1 MFVSNRIASVVSIP
15 TLALAGL
22 IAASSS
28 TVTLNLAA
36 AEGAAPLNNSLQPTV
51 WTPSPGASAVANE
64 MRESLQ
70 ADIRQQ
76 MVDALRPDSLVWNGA
91 LNGQKL
97 AQEMRNEVIAQI
109 PGEMISGMQAA
120 MGQIRIDPSAQGNAE
135 KVDAPVLQGPQQVAA
150 WSFNEERLAK
160 PILP

>member
-97 AQEMRNEVIAQI
+97 AQEMREEVTSQLR
-109 PGEMISGMQAA
+109 GEMVAGLQSALGETRANLQP
-120 MGQIRIDPSAQGNAE
+120 DPKEEKATSAPSEQ
-135 KVDAPVLQGPQQVAA
+135 
-150 WSFNEERLAK
+150 WLASRS
-160 PILP
+160 PTRGLPSPPNVP